1 MDKKHKLNVMPLC
14 KASMALMLLC
24 APLQQMWAQVSLST
38 KRAKLETVINN
49 LKEKSKFRFFYNDV
63 LGQVV
68 VNGVQAQNESI
79 NNVLDKLLA
88 GTGITYTV
96 SENVVYLSKATAPEK
111 PKAKPQQ
118 PKSNGAHKVSGTVK
132 DSKGEPLI
140 GVSVMV
146 KGTSSG
152 TVTDLDGNYTFTTDA
167 ANPTLVYSYIGY
179 STQEIAMQGR
189 GKIDV
194 VMNEEAHS
202 LNTVV
207 VTAMGI
213 QRKEASLTYATQRI
227 KAEDLMK
234 VEDPNLAN
242 SLEGKVSGLTIT
254 PSAGGAG
261 GATKIVLR
269 GSKSI
274 LGNSSP
280 LIVVDGVP
288 MSNGTRGRQDFS
300 GADFAYSATSEGSD
314 PLSLINPDDI
324 ESINVLKGAN
334 AAALYGSAAANG
346 VVMITTKKGREGKL
360 DISVTSNITFDTP
373 LTTPKIQNVYGAKVS
388 ADNVS
393 NDGWGGKIGSLSDN
407 QLIIK
412 SPLNTT
418 NFPAGSYT
426 DIHLRNSAKD
436 DVADF
441 FRTGVTTNNSL
452 TLSGGTEKMTTYF
465 SMSNSHAKGMM
476 RNNNYNRN
484 TFNLRQTFKFFNRLN
499 IDASLNF
506 TQTITRNRP
515 GGSTVLNPIYHL
527 YLTPRNIDM
536 DYYRQNFRIA
546 EGQWMS
552 NPAKYY
558 KLYKEGFQY
567 ESGVTKLSGP
577 MQNWAYMYSDQN
589 NPYWLLDIAN
599 SKQKEDRI
607 WGTLSANI
615 DIYDGLSFQA
625 RVNYNHTRW
634 NKSSTRHATTFIPSF
649 IDPYG
654 MIWDDD
660 TRTTEI
666 YIDYLLSYNKTFG
679 DFDVSGTAGW
689 VGHTVKDEYKT
700 FKAAATYDDRQM
712 DKLPTRVNFFDMRA
726 GGMGTSE
733 SWKQSNWDRAVL
745 FTGQVGWKEMAYV
758 DFSYRRD
765 WYRPF
770 RYFKLNGSSNT
781 DNYGYFGVGGNA
793 ILSKMFQLPKTI
805 NYLKMRASYSEVGNS
820 IPNLGYDRIK
830 YNLETGAIVG
840 SGFTK
845 FENPKPEKTKSF
857 EVGLESLWLKDRLSF
872 DLTYYNATMENLYT
886 TVPAGNGLT
895 RPLNSTKVRNQG
907 FEATIGYNFKPTKW
921 LSWRTTYNVSYNK
934 NKILETALNADGSEF
949 LIEQKVGGAHVI
961 YKKGGSIGDI
971 YVADFARDDKGHI
984 MLNSKG
990 EPQMDMSGKLKYVG
1004 NMNADWQMGWSNTLT
1019 WKEFS
1024 LSFLIN
1030 GRIGGKVVSLTEQR
1044 LDKYGLSQRT
1054 ADARLHAEANNI
1066 VAADYG
1072 NALGMQLGD
1081 GSGRIIPIESYYKAI
1096 GSASSPTNYIYNGTN
1111 FRLRELSL
1119 GYTFRNLFGM
1129 NRNLS
1134 CSFVARNLFF
1144 IYKDAPT
1151 DPDVSLSTQNGLG
1164 AFELFNMPTSRSY
1177 GFSVKMNF

>member
-49 LKEKSKFRFFYNDV
+49 LKEKSKFRFFYNDA

-213 QRKEASLTYATQRI
+213 QRKKESLTYATQRI

-288 MSNGTRGRQDFS
+288 MSNGTRGQRDMS
-300 GADFAYSATSEGSD
+300 GEGFAYVGMSEGSD

-334 AAALYGSAAANG
+334 AAALYGSVAANG
-346 VVMITTKKGREGKL
+346 VVMITTKKGREGRL
-360 DISVTSNITFDTP
+360 DINVTSNITFDTP

-388 ADNVS
+388 ADGVS
-393 NDGWGGKIGSLSDN
+393 SDGWGEKIGTLSDN
-407 QLIIK
+407 QLVLR

-418 NFPAGSYT
+418 NFGAGAYT

-452 TLSGGTEKMTTYF
+452 SLSGGTEKMTTYF
-465 SMSNSHAKGMM
+465 SIANSHAKGMM

-484 TFNLRQTFKFFNRLN
+484 TFNFRQSYNFFKRLKVDVSIN
-499 IDASLNF
+499 YA
-506 TQTITRNRP
+506 QTITRNRP
-515 GGSTVLNPIYHL
+515 GGGTVLNPIYHL

-536 DYYRQNFRIA
+536 NYYRNNYVT
-546 EGQWMS
+546 EGAGWVS
-552 NPAKYY
+552 NPGSYY
-558 KLYKEGFQY
+558 ELMQNGYSYVQGTAALK
-567 ESGVTKLSGP
+567 GP
-577 MQNWAYMYSDQN
+577 RQNWAFMNASNN
-589 NPYWLLDIAN
+589 NPYWLTDMN
-599 SKQKEDRI
+599 RGRQKEDRI
-607 WGTLSANI
+607 WGTVSGNL
-615 DIYDGLSFQA
+615 DIYDGLTFQA
-625 RVNYNHTRW
+625 RVNYDHTRYH
-634 NKSSTRHATTFIPSF
+634 SSSQRYATTFLPSTM
-649 IDPYG
+649 DDYG
-654 MIWDDD
+654 HIWDNESKV
-660 TRTTEI
+660 TEI

-679 DFDVSGTAGW
+679 DYAVSATAGW
-689 VGHTVKDEYKT
+689 VGHTVKGEYKGTDAVAT
-700 FKAAATYDDRQM
+700 FVDRNM
-712 DKLPTRVNFFDMRA
+712 RTLPTSVNYFDVSA
-726 GGMGTSE
+726 GGMGTTSANK
-733 SWKQSNWDRAVL
+733 SSNWDRAVL
-745 FTGQVGWKEMAYV
+745 FTGQVGWKEMVYV
-758 DFSYRRD
+758 DASYRQD

-770 RYFKLNGSSNT
+770 RYFKLSGISQT
-781 DNYGYFGVGGNA
+781 DNYGYFGVGANA
-793 ILSKMFQLPKTI
+793 ILSKMFKMPKALD
-805 NYLKMRASYSEVGNS
+805 YLKYRVSYSEVGNS
-820 IPNLGYDRIK
+820 IPNKAYDAVSI
-830 YNLETGAIVG
+830 NLQTGAING
-840 SGFTK
+840 SNYSQFVD
-845 FENPKPEKTKSF
+845 PRPEKTRSF
-857 EVGLESLWLKDRLSF
+857 ETGIESLWLNDRLSF
-872 DLTYYNATMENLYT
+872 DVTYYRATVSNLYMT
-886 TVPAGNGLT
+886 GSGGTGLT
-895 RPLNSTKVRNQG
+895 KNMNSAKVRNQG
-907 FEATIGYNFKPTKW
+907 VEATIGYNFKPTKW
-921 LSWRTTYNVSYNK
+921 LSWRTSFNASYNN
-934 NKILETALNADGSEF
+934 NKILETLYDANGNELLSE
-949 LIEQKVGGAHVI
+949 QRVAGTHVI
-961 YKKGGSIGDI
+961 YKKGGAIGDM
-971 YVADFARDDKGHI
+971 YVPDFARDEKGHI
-984 MLNSKG
+984 QLNGKG
-990 EPQMDMSGKLKYVG
+990 QPQMDTSGKMKYIG
-1004 NMNADWQMGWSNTLT
+1004 NMNANWQMGWSNTFT
-1019 WKEFS
+1019 WKDLS
-1024 LSFLIN
+1024 MSFLIN
-1030 GRIGGKVVSLTEQR
+1030 GRIGGKVISLTEKQ
-1044 LDKYGLSQRT
+1044 LDYYGFSQRT
-1054 ADARLHAEANNI
+1054 ADARLNAERNNI
-1066 VAADYG
+1066 VAVEFG
-1072 NALGMQLGD
+1072 NVPGIQLPD
-1081 GSGRIIPIESYYKAI
+1081 GSGRVVPVQSYYQAI
-1096 GSASSPTNYIYNGTN
+1096 GSADSPIDYVYNGTN

-1134 CSFVARNLFF
+1134 MSFIARNLFF
-1144 IYKDAPT
+1144 IYKDSPT

-1177 GFSVKMNF
+1177 GFSLKMNF